1 CRIIL
6 KENTIIVVLVQV
18 DGLSGQ
24 IADCI
29 NCSNDHPSKIC
40 MTFAFTH
47 HWYIDSSAFI
57 VFLIC
62 CPIHPGFQKPEKRSN
77 TFLWQVSTEP
87 PSFLFGT
94 LHVAYTQVWPQ
105 IDPAVK
111 IFFANAD
118 SVYIELDL
126 MDPNT
131 LIQLGE
137 CQLLPPNVQLTEL
150 LAPSLIHRLELQLAN
165 FKKWINLW
173 TEPRKRAYTNY
184 LYATMTTGWKR
195 KRPMWIFLLLN
206 SLATEDF
213 SSRGVPALDLFLT
226 QEAQRLGKRCGA
238 VEQVSDQCDP
248 LNNVETEQVALALT
262 LTLDRWEAYDRL
274 LTHNWSTSG
283 TPELKHLVSHLWTS
297 TADGQLL
304 TAKQRDY
311 DSVFDKGTGQV
322 NRHFA
327 RSLYEQWFLSP
338 MNRLIEQ
345 YNCGYLD
352 SLILPEQI
360 VQLSSFTET
369 EANFTHRSMAELE
382 TRSTN
387 ESESTPRLIQP
398 HQLYQSLLNMTTAQ
412 KKTLSQLEVYLFEEL
427 ILKRNMK
434 MAKQISRRL
443 KLAQASR
450 QSAFFALG
458 AGHFVGHNDTI
469 IHHLQQQGYVIT
481 PIMRQPLHRSVKLSA
496 LGTGLFSE
504 IKQRKTRNRLKEE
517 SSPDLPGEDEVPK
530 FRPHHVKFNNAWILI
545 ELFNPT

>member
-1 CRIIL
+1 
-6 KENTIIVVLVQV
+6 
-18 DGLSGQ
+18 
-24 IADCI
+24 
-29 NCSNDHPSKIC
+29 
-40 MTFAFTH
+40 
-47 HWYIDSSAFI
+47 
-57 VFLIC
+57 
-62 CPIHPGFQKPEKRSN
+62 
-77 TFLWQVSTEP
+77 
-87 PSFLFGT
+87 
-94 LHVAYTQVWPQ
+94 
-105 IDPAVK
+105 
-111 IFFANAD
+111 
-118 SVYIELDL
+118 

-131 LIQLGE
+131 LMQLGK
-137 CQLLPPNVQLTEL
+137 CQLLPPDIQLTEL
-150 LAPSLIHRLELQLAN
+150 LAPSLIQRLELQLVN

-173 TEPRKRAYTNY
+173 TEPQKRAYTNY
-184 LYATMTTGWKR
+184 LYATMTNGWKR

-206 SLATEDF
+206 SLVNEDF

-274 LTHNWSTSG
+274 LNHNWSTSG
-283 TPELKHLVSHLWTS
+283 NPELKQLVSHLWTS
-297 TADGQLL
+297 TTDRQPS
-304 TAKQRDY
+304 TAKQSLY
-311 DSVFDKGTGQV
+311 DSVFHKRTGQV

-352 SLILPEQI
+352 SLILPEHI
-360 VQLSSFTET
+360 VQLSSFTES
-369 EANFTHRSMAELE
+369 ESNFTHRRITELG

-387 ESESTPRLIQP
+387 KFKSTPRLIQP
-398 HQLYQSLLNMTTAQ
+398 HQLYRNPLNVTTAQ

-434 MAKQISRRL
+434 MATEISRRL

-450 QSAFFALG
+450 QSAFFAVG

-481 PIMRQPLHRSVKLSA
+481 PIMRQPLHRDVKLST
-496 LGTGLFSE
+496 LGTGIVTE
-504 IKQRKTRNRLKEE
+504 IKQRKARNRHKEE
-517 SSPDLPGEDEVPK
+517 NSPDLPGEDEVPK
-530 FRPHHVKFNNAWILI
+530 FRPHHVKFNDAWILI
-545 ELFNPT
+545 DLFNPT

>member
-1 CRIIL
+1 QFICSEKQSSAAR
-6 KENTIIVVLVQV
+6 TIVAL
-18 DGLSGQ
+18 
-24 IADCI
+24 
-29 NCSNDHPSKIC
+29 
-40 MTFAFTH
+40 TH
-47 HWYIDSSAFI
+47 HWRIDFGSI
-57 VFLIC
+57 VC
-62 CPIHPGFQKPEKRSN
+62 CYVCKYVTLQHFSPIGCHIFYEFQKPERHSN
-77 TFLWQVSTEP
+77 TFLWKVSTEP

-94 LHVAYTQVWPQ
+94 LHVAYTHVWPQ

-111 IFFANAD
+111 IYFAKAD

-131 LIQLGE
+131 LIQLGK

-184 LYATMTTGWKR
+184 LYNTMTSGWKR

-206 SLATEDF
+206 NLANEDF

-238 VEQVSDQCDP
+238 VEQVSDQCGP

-274 LTHNWSTSG
+274 LNRNWSTSG
-283 TPELKHLVSHLWTS
+283 HPKPKQLVPYLWTS
-297 TADGQLL
+297 TADGQLS

-311 DSVFDKGTGQV
+311 DSVFDEGTGQV
-322 NRHFA
+322 SRHLA
-327 RSLYEQWFLSP
+327 RSLYELWFLRP

-352 SLILPEQI
+352 SVILPDQI
-360 VQLSSFTET
+360 VQLSSFTKT
-369 EANFTHRSMAELE
+369 EANITHRHTTELGTHSTIE
-382 TRSTN
+382 T
-387 ESESTPRLIQP
+387 ESTLHLIQP
-398 HQLYQSLLNMTTAQ
+398 HQLYQSPLSVTTAQ
-412 KKTLSQLEVYLFEEL
+412 KETLAQLEVYLFEEL
-427 ILKRNMK
+427 ILKRNIK
-434 MAKQISRRL
+434 MATQISRRL
-443 KLAQASR
+443 KLAQANR

-458 AGHFVGHNDTI
+458 AGHFLGHNDTI

-481 PIMRQPLHRSVKLSA
+481 PIMRQPSHKSAKLST
-496 LGTGLFSE
+496 LETGTVTE
-504 IKQRKTRNRLKEE
+504 IKQRKARNRQKEE

-530 FRPHHVKFNNAWILI
+530 FRPHHVKFNDAWILI